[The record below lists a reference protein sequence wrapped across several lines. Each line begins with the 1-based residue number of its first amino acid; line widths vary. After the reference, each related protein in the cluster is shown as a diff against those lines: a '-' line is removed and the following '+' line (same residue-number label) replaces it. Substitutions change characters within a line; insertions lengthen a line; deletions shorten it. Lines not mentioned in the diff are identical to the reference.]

1 MPFSPERVAQRSPTP
16 VWVAR
21 SPSPFSSER
30 LAQRSP
36 TPFPG
41 NISGEGQ
48 VRSPTPLNGNLPG
61 SPALAPPTIPTP
73 ADLDRLWGFLKD
85 WRAELGIFSDD

>member
-36 TPFPG
+36 TP
-41 NISGEGQ
+41 
-48 VRSPTPLNGNLPG
+48 LNGNLSG
-61 SPALAPPTIPTP
+61 SPAIAPPALPTP